1 MYQSDDGKF
10 EIHNNFLSKNSC
22 VLPGSKIFEIMFYG
36 TKFTDVDTKTQEET
50 LFTLKEHFYSD
61 IEQHFTEVL
70 ADISSLKNDMGT
82 RTSIETWFDVIKKVM
97 RMYNNDDLKKAIN
110 GQKEESKNPQNSLAK

>member
-1 MYQSDDGKF
+1 
-10 EIHNNFLSKNSC
+10 